1 MLIITALQ
9 LYALS
14 NQSEKALIL
23 AGIKFAQSD
32 NISAAAVLTKC
43 LDIEY
48 GQTNGFKAPI
58 LGELGEGGDHG
69 NADQSTADTANPW
82 SKWSN
87 SNINTSSGG
96 GGTSTVGKPGT
107 PTASGVRTPKA
118 NIKLIQPVK
127 TYLDDVNNE
136 VMIAMVSK
144 LYCYVTK
151 CVQIYIYIKLI

>member
-1 MLIITALQ
+1 M
-9 LYALS
+9 YALS

-96 GGTSTVGKPGT
+96 GTSTAGKPGT

-136 VMIAMVSK
+136 VMIAMVS
-144 LYCYVTK
+144 T
-151 CVQIYIYIKLI
+151 I